1 MRSWTMPDELFD
13 MPPRVEPEKPSANKP
28 PPRLRTANR
37 KQVELRAMDLEG
49 LLPPDHQAR
58 MVWDY
63 VEGLDL
69 SPLYDAIDAVE
80 GGPGHAATD
89 PKILMALW
97 LYATLDGVGAAR
109 AVDRMT
115 REHDAYRWIC
125 GGVSV
130 NYHTLSDFRVGHM
143 AFLDGLLTTSVATL
157 IAAGLVS
164 MNRVAQDGMRV
175 RASAGA
181 ASFRRK
187 DTLDECLRDAEEQV
201 ETLRREV
208 DEDPAA
214 TSRRQEAARR
224 RAAEDRRRRV
234 AEALARIPDAEAKK
248 KKADKDK
255 ARVSTT
261 DPEATVMKMG
271 DGGFRPAYN
280 AQYATDTESQVI
292 VGVEVVNL
300 GSDQGQ
306 LAPMIDQLQ
315 YRYDR
320 IPDDMLVDGGFVNLE
335 TIEALASEG
344 CDVYAPVPKPRKGS
358 KRDRYE
364 PRPDDSPPIASWRQR
379 MGTDEAKAIYKER
392 APGAE
397 CVNAHARNRGLHQF
411 LVRGWWKVRSVM
423 LWQALAHNMKRA
435 MTLRAA
441 EQAPA
446 LAI

>member
-1 MRSWTMPDELFD
+1 MPDVLFD
-13 MPPRVEPEKPSANKP
+13 MPPPAEPEKPSATKP

-164 MNRVAQDGMRV
+164 MNRVAQ
-175 RASAGA
+175 A
-181 ASFRRK
+181 
-187 DTLDECLRDAEEQV
+187 
-201 ETLRREV
+201 
-208 DEDPAA
+208 
-214 TSRRQEAARR
+214 
-224 RAAEDRRRRV
+224 
-234 AEALARIPDAEAKK
+234 
-248 KKADKDK
+248 
-255 ARVSTT
+255 
-261 DPEATVMKMG
+261 
-271 DGGFRPAYN
+271 
-280 AQYATDTESQVI
+280 
-292 VGVEVVNL
+292 
-300 GSDQGQ
+300 
-306 LAPMIDQLQ
+306 
-315 YRYDR
+315 
-320 IPDDMLVDGGFVNLE
+320 
-335 TIEALASEG
+335 
-344 CDVYAPVPKPRKGS
+344 
-358 KRDRYE
+358 
-364 PRPDDSPPIASWRQR
+364 SPPA
-379 MGTDEAKAIYKER
+379 
-392 APGAE
+392 
-397 CVNAHARNRGLHQF
+397 
-411 LVRGWWKVRSVM
+411 
-423 LWQALAHNMKRA
+423 
-435 MTLRAA
+435 
-441 EQAPA
+441 
-446 LAI
+446 